1 MSLYRE
7 RIMRGVT
14 AGVTTVA
21 LVLQP
26 QLLVA
31 GELAA
36 AVPVS
41 ANSVSVK
48 TPLSTKIVSGVR
60 AAQTPSDIVLQDKGV
75 VVGRIVDAK
84 GLPVANSP
92 VSFQASG
99 KEVVRAVSDNN
110 GRFEA
115 KGLKGGVYH
124 VASTGHNGV
133 YRLWAPRTA
142 PPAAAKGLSIT
153 SQPVDVVRGQYGGGP
168 TNPFSAAGQW
178 IAEHPI
184 ITAGAVAAAIAIP
197 IALDDDDDPPPAT
210 P

>member
-31 GELAA
+31 GESTTVLA
-36 AVPVS
+36 P
-41 ANSVSVK
+41 
-48 TPLSTKIVSGVR
+48 TKIVTGVR
-60 AAQTPSDIVLQDKGV
+60 NVQTPKDIVLKDKGV
-75 VVGRIVDAK
+75 LVGRIVNAQ
-84 GLPVANSP
+84 GRAVANSP
-92 VSFQASG
+92 VSLQAAG
-99 KEVVRAVSDNN
+99 QEVVRVVSDNQ

-115 KGLKGGVYH
+115 TGLKGGVYH
-124 VASTGHNGV
+124 VASTGHQGA

-142 PPAAAKGLSIT
+142 PPTAAKGLSIV
-153 SQPVDVVRGQYGGGP
+153 SQPVDVVRGQYGGGS
-168 TNPFSAAGQW
+168 TNPFSTAGQW

-184 ITAGAVAAAIAIP
+184 ITAGVVAAAIAIP
-197 IALDDDDDPPPAT
+197 IALDDDDDPAPAT

>member
-7 RIMRGVT
+7 KIMRGVT

-31 GELAA
+31 GEVAVVAPTLAKTNHPA
-36 AVPVS
+36 KAG
-41 ANSVSVK
+41 AN
-48 TPLSTKIVSGVR
+48 VR
-60 AAQTPSDIVLQDKGV
+60 AVQAPNDIVLQDKGV
-75 VVGRIVDAK
+75 LVGRIVDAK

-92 VSFQASG
+92 VSFQAGG
-99 KEVVRAVSDNN
+99 KEVVRVVSDKN
-110 GRFEA
+110 GRFTA
-115 KGLKGGVYH
+115 TGLEGGVYQ
-124 VASTGHNGV
+124 VASAGHQGV
-133 YRLWAPRTA
+133 YRLWAPQTA

-153 SQPVDVVRGQYGGGP
+153 SQPVDVVRGQYGGGSSS
-168 TNPFSAAGQW
+168 PFASAGQW

>member
-1 MSLYRE
+1 MSWNHKKV
-7 RIMRGVT
+7 MRGVT

-21 LVLQP
+21 MVFQP

-31 GELAA
+31 GE
-36 AVPVS
+36 S
-41 ANSVSVK
+41 A
-48 TPLSTKIVSGVR
+48 TTAPAPTKIVT
-60 AAQTPSDIVLQDKGV
+60 AARQVQTPSDVVLQDKGV
-75 VVGRIVDAK
+75 LVGRIVDSK
-84 GLPVANSP
+84 GTAVACTP
-92 VSFQASG
+92 VSLQTGG
-99 KEVVRAVSDNN
+99 KEVARVVSDDR

-124 VASTGHNGV
+124 VASNGHQGV

-142 PPAAAKGLSIT
+142 PPAAARGLSIV
-153 SQPVDVVRGQYGGGP
+153 SQPTDVVRGQFGP
-168 TNPFSAAGQW
+168 SPGPLASAGQW

-197 IALDDDDDPPPAT
+197 IAVDDDDDPPAT

>member
-7 RIMRGVT
+7 KIMRGVT

-21 LVLQP
+21 MVLQP

-31 GELAA
+31 GE
-36 AVPVS
+36 S
-41 ANSVSVK
+41 A
-48 TPLSTKIVSGVR
+48 TTAPLPAKIVTGARNVQ
-60 AAQTPSDIVLQDKGV
+60 APSDVVLQDKGV
-75 VVGRIVDAK
+75 LVGRILDTQGKA
-84 GLPVANSP
+84 VANSP
-92 VSFQASG
+92 VSLQTGG
-99 KEVVRAVSDNN
+99 KEVVRVVSDES

-115 KGLKGGVYH
+115 KGLKGGVYQ
-124 VASTGHNGV
+124 VASKGHQGV

-142 PPAAAKGLSIT
+142 PPAAAKGLSIV

-168 TNPFSAAGQW
+168 GNPFSAAGQW

>member
-1 MSLYRE
+1 MSMYRE
-7 RIMRGVT
+7 KIMRGVT

-31 GELAA
+31 GE
-36 AVPVS
+36 S
-41 ANSVSVK
+41 ATPAPAK
-48 TPLSTKIVSGVR
+48 TPTPAKVVSDTR
-60 AAQTPSDIVLQDKGV
+60 KAQAPNDQTPNDVVLQDKGV
-75 VVGRIVDAK
+75 LVGRIVDNK
-84 GLPVANSP
+84 GLAVANSP
-92 VSFQASG
+92 VSLRTGG
-99 KEVVRAVSDNN
+99 KEAVRVVSDNT
-110 GRFEA
+110 GRFKA
-115 KGLKGGVYH
+115 NGLHGGVYH
-124 VASTGHNGV
+124 VASAGHQGV

-142 PPAAAKGLSIT
+142 PPSAAKGLSIV
-153 SQPVDVVRGQYGGGP
+153 SQPVDVVRGQYGPASG
-168 TNPFSAAGQW
+168 NPFSAMGQW

>member
-14 AGVTTVA
+14 AGVTTAA

-31 GELAA
+31 GESASALPAPSKTVSIA
-36 AVPVS
+36 RTVQVPTDV
-41 ANSVSVK
+41 
-48 TPLSTKIVSGVR
+48 
-60 AAQTPSDIVLQDKGV
+60 VLQDSGV
-75 VVGRIVDAK
+75 LVGRIVDAQ
-84 GLPVANSP
+84 GQAVINTP
-92 VSFQASG
+92 VSLQTGG
-99 KEVVRAVSDNN
+99 KEVARVMSDDL

-115 KGLKGGVYH
+115 PGLKGGVYQ
-124 VASTGHNGV
+124 VASAGHQGA

-142 PPAAAKGLSIT
+142 PPAAAKGLSIV
-153 SQPVDVVRGQYGGGP
+153 SHPVDVVRGQYGPGSGGP
-168 TNPFSAAGQW
+168 LATAGQW

-197 IALDDDDDPPPAT
+197 IAVADDDDPPPAT

>member
-1 MSLYRE
+1 MKGVMLMSLYRE

-21 LVLQP
+21 MLMQP

-31 GELAA
+31 GESASAA
-36 AVPVS
+36 P
-41 ANSVSVK
+41 VK
-48 TPLSTKIVSGVR
+48 TVASARTVQ
-60 AAQTPSDIVLQDKGV
+60 APSDVVLQDKGV
-75 VVGRIVDAK
+75 LVGRIVDAQ
-84 GLPVANSP
+84 GLPVAKSP
-92 VSFQASG
+92 VSFQTAG
-99 KEVVRAVSDNN
+99 KEVTRVVSDDQ

-115 KGLKGGVYH
+115 KGLHGGVYR

-133 YRLWAPRTA
+133 YRLWSPRTA
-142 PPAAAKGLSIT
+142 PPAAAKGLSIV
-153 SQPVDVVRGQYGGGP
+153 SQPVDVVRGQYGGGS
-168 TNPFSAAGQW
+168 NPFSAVGQW

-197 IALDDDDDPPPAT
+197 IALDDDDDPPAT